1 MNMKRVKKSL
11 PRPFHWTIAAILGVT
26 FFILA
31 ITITFAEV

>member
-1 MNMKRVKKSL
+1 MKKVRKSL
-11 PRPFHWTIAAILGVT
+11 PKAFHWTIAAILGVT